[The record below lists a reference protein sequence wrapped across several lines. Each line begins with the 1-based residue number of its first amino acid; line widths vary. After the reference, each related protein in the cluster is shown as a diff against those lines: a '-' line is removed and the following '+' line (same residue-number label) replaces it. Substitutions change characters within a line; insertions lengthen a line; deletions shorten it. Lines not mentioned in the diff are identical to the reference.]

1 MYTIN
6 VLLED
11 HESFG
16 RNRSA
21 RPCPFIRYLSCSGR
35 WSPTKGTVDSRLER
49 SRPRESLY

>member
-16 RNRSA
+16 RIRSA
-21 RPCPFIRYLSCSGR
+21 RPCPFIRYFSCPSR
-35 WSPTKGTVDSRLER
+35 WSATKGTVDSRLER
-49 SRPRESLY
+49 SRPRKSN